1 LIPIAVADEMIVLCN
16 DLIAE
21 PEYTVS
27 LLSSFLILDLWWD
40 GCGIATK
47 TKNAMD

>member
-27 LLSSFLILDLWWD
+27 LLSSFLILDLWD